1 MLHELTTPLAI
12 QTGNFNFQTFTILI
26 NFTPYLALNCWWCT
40 AVKRLRSHMRCHG
53 EKTFAC
59 DLCTK
64 KFTMRAQLVRH
75 QLVHSG
81 VKPFV
86 CPYCAYRSAIVEN
99 LRKHCH
105 AVHKVLYPPKKRDV
119 ARGDELTT
127 AGRSYPVCTTV
138 QACTA
143 SAGSTIG
150 TVEGCTTID
159 ALALLPISTVL
170 TSAAAAA
177 VQHG

>member
-1 MLHELTTPLAI
+1 
-12 QTGNFNFQTFTILI
+12 
-26 NFTPYLALNCWWCT
+26 
-40 AVKRLRSHMRCHG
+40 VKRLRSHMRCHG
-53 EKTFAC
+53 EKSFAC

-81 VKPFV
+81 LKPFV

-119 ARGDELTT
+119 ARNDDFAT
-127 AGRSYPVCTTV
+127 AGMSYPGHTTV
-138 QACTA
+138 QGCSA
-143 SAGSTIG
+143 SAGCTTGSF
-150 TVEGCTTID
+150 EGCATID
-159 ALALLPISTVL
+159 TLALLPISTVL
-170 TSAAAAA
+170 TSAAAAS
-177 VQHG
+177 VRQS